1 MEYFKDLEFDLP
13 SELLAELVGLFEQM
27 TPGPLNEEAVLEV
40 PEQQGVYQLF
50 FDGDLVYVGKTDAD
64 AGLRQRLLRH
74 AKKIRSRRNLRQ
86 SQVGF
91 KAVRVY
97 VFTAMDL
104 EDLLIKHYRSDGVS
118 LAWNLSGFGSND
130 PGRNRD
136 KSVVKESHFDS
147 IYPIDLGLEARVVQ
161 PEGDRSVAEVLRQ
174 LKDQLAYTVRYQNAG
189 GRSRRPHTDL
199 VETQVSLRSEESS
212 VLNVLRQVKTVLGE
226 EWQITAL
233 PGYVIIYKENER
245 YIHGEVI
252 QAGW

>member
-1 MEYFKDLEFDLP
+1 M
-13 SELLAELVGLFEQM
+13 
-27 TPGPLNEEAVLEV
+27 
-40 PEQQGVYQLF
+40 
-50 FDGDLVYVGKTDAD
+50 
-64 AGLRQRLLRH
+64 
-74 AKKIRSRRNLRQ
+74 
-86 SQVGF
+86 
-91 KAVRVY
+91 
-97 VFTAMDL
+97 
-104 EDLLIKHYRSDGVS
+104 
-118 LAWNLSGFGSND
+118 
-130 PGRNRD
+130 
-136 KSVVKESHFDS
+136 VKESHFDS